1 MLSTILIPESSRSIS
16 SYAERQ
22 LAHAL
27 KANYPIPV
35 TGFLVDA
42 FVMANA
48 AVGISYQ
55 HARRESTGRFADG
68 HLIRTSDIV
77 ELRHSDGRWFIK
89 TRNSLYVVV
98 TFKRHVGL
106 PSLVALQ
113 RLMKSG
119 IVFTSRQLH

>member
-35 TGFLVDA
+35 TGFLVDV
-42 FVMANA
+42 FVIANA
-48 AVGISYQ
+48 AIGISYQ

-68 HLIRTSDIV
+68 HLIRTSDIL

-106 PSLVALQ
+106 PSLMALQ

>member
-1 MLSTILIPESSRSIS
+1 MMNTTLIPETHRSIS
-16 SYAERQ
+16 PYAKRQ

-27 KANYPIPV
+27 KSNYPVSV

-42 FVMANA
+42 FVIANA

-106 PSLVALQ
+106 PSLMALQ

>member
-1 MLSTILIPESSRSIS
+1 MLKTTLIPETSRSIS
-16 SYAERQ
+16 SYAKRQ

-27 KANYPIPV
+27 KAKYPLPV

-42 FVMANA
+42 VVIANA

-68 HLIRTSDIV
+68 HLIRTSDIIG
-77 ELRHSDGRWFIK
+77 LRLSEGRWLI
-89 TRNSLYVVV
+89 TTLNSTYVVV
-98 TFKRHVGL
+98 TFKQGVGR
-106 PSLVALQ
+106 PSLMALH

-119 IVFTSRQLH
+119 IVLTPRQLH

>member
-1 MLSTILIPESSRSIS
+1 MLSMILIPETSRSIS

-27 KANYPIPV
+27 RANYPVPI

-42 FVMANA
+42 FVIANA

-55 HARRESTGRFADG
+55 HARRESSGRFADG
-68 HLIRTSDIV
+68 HLIRTSDIIG
-77 ELRHSDGRWFIK
+77 LRRSDDRWLIK
-89 TRNSLYVVV
+89 TVNSLYVVV

-106 PSLVALQ
+106 PSLMALQ
-113 RLMKSG
+113 SLMKSS
-119 IVFTSRQLH
+119 IVMTSKQLH

>member
-1 MLSTILIPESSRSIS
+1 MLSTILIPETSRSIS

-27 KANYPIPV
+27 RANYPVPI

-42 FVMANA
+42 FVIANA

-68 HLIRTSDIV
+68 HLIRTSDIIG
-77 ELRHSDGRWFIK
+77 LRRSDDRWLIK
-89 TRNSLYVVV
+89 TVNSLYVVV

-106 PSLVALQ
+106 PSLMALQ
-113 RLMKSG
+113 RLRKLS
-119 IVFTSRQLH
+119 IVLTSRQLH

>member
-42 FVMANA
+42 FVIANA
-48 AVGISYQ
+48 AIGISYQ

-68 HLIRTSDIV
+68 HLIRTSDIL

-106 PSLVALQ
+106 PSLMALQ

>member
-27 KANYPIPV
+27 KASYPIPV

-42 FVMANA
+42 FVIANA

-77 ELRHSDGRWFIK
+77 ELRRSDGRWFIK

-106 PSLVALQ
+106 PSLMALQ
-113 RLMKSG
+113 RLMKSR

>member
-22 LAHAL
+22 LTHAL

-42 FVMANA
+42 FVIANA

-77 ELRHSDGRWFIK
+77 ELRHSDGRWLIK

-106 PSLVALQ
+106 PSLMALQ
-113 RLMKSG
+113 RLMKSS
-119 IVFTSRQLH
+119 IVMTSRQLH